1 MSAFQTEDDAAA
13 HVHIDREQAR
23 ALPDRELLDLA
34 RSGNDAGLAVLYERH
49 AEVLRRFLLARGEAP
64 GEVDD
69 LVAESFARLVRR
81 LRAGGGPTD
90 AVRQYLLVTARNL
103 VIDGGAPHES
113 DADIDLDA
121 MPADQDDV
129 DAEVAARVG
138 DGEVLVAY
146 RRLPER
152 WQAVLWYIEIEG
164 LRPRQVAPLLGLT
177 PNTCSAL
184 LRRARQGLKAAYTEI
199 ADGSRRHLGRR
210 LAAVLGA
217 AVLGPGVAAGL
228 FPAHGVQAAAL
239 ASSSGGLPPH
249 GGGGRRGL
257 SRPIAVAVGVAVV
270 IAAGAAVAIA
280 AWWSGGQP
288 SRPGAGRAAA
298 VAPATGG
305 GASAGAG
312 AAGTGAGAGRGASAA
327 PLAGG
332 TAAGATTGTG
342 TPRPST
348 GGSGASSAPTGSAAG
363 SAASAASTA
372 ARPSARLDAAALSDG
387 TLSLTVK
394 VPRADGRP
402 REVSVWATVPA
413 AVGVTWAAPR
423 DGTQIGSRGR
433 EAAEDPAWARVQLFV
448 VVPADRST
456 ATGRFQLSGLPAGVS
471 VSVSPGP
478 AWQHPD
484 NLLAPLAAGTVVTP

>member
-228 FPAHGVQAAAL
+228 FPAHGVQATAL

-288 SRPGAGRAAA
+288 SRPGAGR
-298 VAPATGG
+298 
-305 GASAGAG
+305 
-312 AAGTGAGAGRGASAA
+312 GASAA
-327 PLAGG
+327 PLVGG

-348 GGSGASSAPTGSAAG
+348 GGSGASPAPTGSAAG
-363 SAASAASTA
+363 SAASAASAA

-402 REVSVWATVPA
+402 REVSVWATAPA
-413 AVGVTWAAPR
+413 AVGVTWTAPR

-456 ATGRFQLSGLPAGVS
+456 ATGRFQLSGLPAGAS

>member
-1 MSAFQTEDDAAA
+1 MSAFQAEDDAAA

-23 ALPDRELLDLA
+23 TLPDRKLLDLA
-34 RSGNDAGLAVLYERH
+34 RGGNDAGLAVLYERH

-90 AVRQYLLVTARNL
+90 GVRQYLLVTARNL
-103 VIDGGAPHES
+103 VIDGGSPHES
-113 DADIDLDA
+113 NADIDLDA

-138 DGEVLVAY
+138 DGEVLAAY

-164 LRPRQVAPLLGLT
+164 LRPRQVAPMLGLT

-210 LAAVLGA
+210 LAVVLGA

-239 ASSSGGLPPH
+239 EASSGGLPPH
-249 GGGGRRGL
+249 GGGARRRGP
-257 SRPIAVAVGVAVV
+257 SRSVAVTVGVAVV
-270 IAAGAAVAIA
+270 VAAGAAVAVA
-280 AWWSGGQP
+280 AWWPGGQP
-288 SRPGAGRAAA
+288 SHPGAGRAAA
-298 VAPATGG
+298 VAPTAGG
-305 GASAGAG
+305 GASAGT
-312 AAGTGAGAGRGASAA
+312 GTGAGRGASAA

-332 TAAGATTGTG
+332 TAAGTTTGTE
-342 TPRPST
+342 TPRSST
-348 GGSGASSAPTGSAAG
+348 GGSGASPAPPVSAAG
-363 SAASAASTA
+363 SSASADP
-372 ARPSARLDAAALSDG
+372 RPSARIDAAALSGG

-413 AVGVTWAAPR
+413 AVGVTWAAQR
-423 DGTQIGSRGR
+423 DGVQVGSRGR
-433 EAAEDPAWARVQLFV
+433 EADGDPAWARVQLFV

-456 ATGRFQLSGLPAGVS
+456 ATGRFQLSGLPKGAS
-471 VSVSPGP
+471 VTVSPGP